1 MCGPSLTVQCV
12 AGEAD
17 QPAGGRERRGRAPGR
32 APRASAARARA
43 RARAACGR
51 TAAAAG
57 AAAAAAAGAA
67 GAGASARLTR
77 GARAPA
83 AHTYPVVVNSDGTV
97 QTSWLACI

>member
-51 TAAAAG
+51 TAAAA
-57 AAAAAAAGAA
+57 AAGAA